1 MIALRA
7 SDGSSPPQF
16 KIPDPIVPGG
26 WQATPSCPIVNGI
39 AVGVFFQW
47 QYVTP
52 FGIPSA
58 GEFLLDPP
66 PALTSHE
73 YAKS

>member
-1 MIALRA
+1 MAGHTELSNREWNRGR
-7 SDGSSPPQF
+7 SLLS
-16 KIPDPIVPGG
+16 
-26 WQATPSCPIVNGI
+26 
-39 AVGVFFQW
+39 W